1 MNDTQK
7 FLSKNK
13 KKISQLIHT
22 LLAVKGCNVKIARLR
37 NSNIFT
43 WKISINHSEYDAR
56 FRFSKIDRFDLR
68 RMCRSFICVP
78 LSYKVKFCH
87 GSRTVYIFTP
97 ISSYRRVDRNRILVR
112 KIWTSL
118 YAVLVVR
125 TFAFLMLC

>member
-7 FLSKNK
+7 FSLKNK

-43 WKISINHSEYDAR
+43 WKISINHSEYNAR
-56 FRFSKIDRFDLR
+56 FRFSKQDRFDLR

-78 LSYKVKFCH
+78 LSLKVKFCH
-87 GSRTVYIFTP
+87 GPRTVYIFTP
-97 ISSYRRVDRNRILVR
+97 ISSYRRVDRRRIFDR
-112 KIWTSL
+112 KVWTTF
-118 YAVLVVR
+118 YAVSVV
-125 TFAFLMLC
+125 